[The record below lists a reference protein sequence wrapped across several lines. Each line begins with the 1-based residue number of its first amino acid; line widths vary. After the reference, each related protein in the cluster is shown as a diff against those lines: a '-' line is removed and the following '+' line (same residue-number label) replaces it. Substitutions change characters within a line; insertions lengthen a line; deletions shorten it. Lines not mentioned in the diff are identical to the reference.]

1 MSGNRMHAVRP
12 ARTLTAASPRT
23 TADGHAGSLGGAGAA
38 GERASNS
45 RPQGAPAVPGGHP
58 ATDLES
64 PWHTTCLDAVGR
76 NARLLAYPTGTRA
89 LVLKFPPG
97 ESATLF
103 PGNNSI
109 GALIEAVEFAS
120 WWRP

>member
-1 MSGNRMHAVRP
+1 MPNAGPRR
-12 ARTLTAASPRT
+12 RLTDTAAEAATGR
-23 TADGHAGSLGGAGAA
+23 GGGAGAA
-38 GERASNS
+38 GDICR
-45 RPQGAPAVPGGHP
+45 GGLAPFSGSPVVPGGHP
-58 ATDLES
+58 TADLGS
-64 PWHTTCLDAVGR
+64 PWHTACLDAVGR
-76 NARLLAYPTGTRA
+76 TARLLAYPTGART

-103 PGNNSI
+103 PSNNSI